1 MEKKQLFKLQGKSE
15 DSILLEEDYL
25 DKNSKLF
32 QLSEKISDL
41 YNKLVNQ
48 NNNEESKKIVE
59 IKEKYFTSSEFPVK
73 GLGIQASILKLGEE
87 KAQKMFDELKV
98 LEQGETL

>member
-1 MEKKQLFKLQGKSE
+1 MEKKQLFKFQGKSE
-15 DSILLEEDYL
+15 DSALLEEDYL
-25 DKNSKLF
+25 DKNFKLF

-59 IKEKYFTSSEFPVK
+59 IKEKYFTSSEVPVK

-87 KAQKMFDELKV
+87 KAQKMLDELKV

>member
-1 MEKKQLFKLQGKSE
+1 MEKKELFKLQGKSE

-25 DKNSKLF
+25 DKNFKLF

-41 YNKLVNQ
+41 YNKLVTQ

-59 IKEKYFTSSEFPVK
+59 IKEKYFTSNEVPVK

-87 KAQKMFDELKV
+87 KAQKMFDELKA
-98 LEQGETL
+98 LK